1 MSLFARLLQA
11 VRSWRRRRGGPK
23 TVRYAGIAME
33 QLDHR
38 QLLSVNFTGNVPI
51 DFPATQSPGV
61 VVLPDNPLV
70 QHPAIAPAIA
80 PIVKVSGFDISG
92 IRVSYS
98 PFDDT
103 LSIGLDQPQSGNHTG
118 EVIAGDA
125 DNNGNSG
132 TVNPAVT
139 STPGFSTFQDPPD
152 FGGSEHMGA
161 FIDFTGSGNAQ
172 IVAGFSPVPTTP
184 TATDPSPPKPY
195 RGCSRHSRPDPT
207 PLRLFGTE
215 LPQFEGNLYTQNS
228 IAHPNLEFS
237 IKDFSQLYKQ
247 ETGQTLTSSSVIYVG
262 GFGGSGE
269 DTGIGEAFFPEQ
281 PVKLGAATLPNTCP
295 PASPPILINPH
306 EHRVIDTSHR
316 DLVRVYRAGNVGFQ
330 CDLDQPRHG
339 LARWCQ
345 PDRRV
350 PQHFPHSEFLNETFV
365 FVGKDINLPA
375 GYTTATFTAQTFS
388 GQQITSSKQVLNIPF
403 SAKVPGRLH
412 FLMDKGTTY
421 PGLRRLEKSSPG
433 SVNLGNTTQPVP
445 ASVKVNLTSKAAIR
459 DLRVNY
465 RDQVSTTGTTTPV
478 ALPRTVV
485 SLAASRRGGERAS
498 KAPRSLMTRRAC
510 FLHAVV
516 V

>member
-23 TVRYAGIAME
+23 TVQSARIAME

-61 VVLPDNPLV
+61 VVLPDNPSV
-70 QHPAIAPAIA
+70 QHPAIAPAIQ
-80 PIVKVSGFDISG
+80 PIVKVSGFDISD

-98 PFDDT
+98 PYDDI
-103 LSIGLDQPQSGNHTG
+103 LSIGLDQPPSGNHPG

-139 STPGFSTFQDPPD
+139 STPGFSSFMDPAD

-172 IVAGFSPVPTTP
+172 IVAGFSPTPPTGVL
-184 TATDPSPPKPY
+184 AKPY
-195 RGCSRHSRPDPT
+195 EVAQAIPT
-207 PLRLFGTE
+207 GPNSAPNFGTE
-215 LPQFEGNLYTQNS
+215 LPQFEGNVYTNNS
-228 IAHPNLEFS
+228 IFHPNLEFS
-237 IKDFSQLYKQ
+237 IRDFSELYKE
-247 ETGQTLTSSSVIYVG
+247 ETGQTLNASSVISIG
-262 GFGGSGE
+262 AFGGSGE

-281 PVKLGAATLPNTCP
+281 QVNIGAASAPNSCP

-306 EHRVIDTSHR
+306 EHRVVDTSHK
-316 DLVRVYRAGNVGFQ
+316 DLVRVYVQGTSGFNVTSINPATVS
-330 CDLDQPRHG
+330 LDGASPI
-339 LARWCQ
+339 AEFT
-345 PDRRV
+345 RR
-350 PQHFPHSEFLNETFV
+350 FPHSEFPVETFV
-365 FVGKDINLPA
+365 FVGKDINLPP
-375 GYTTATFTAQTFS
+375 GYTTATFTAQTYS

-421 PGLRRLEKSSPG
+421 PGLRRLEKKDPG
-433 SVNLGNTTQPVP
+433 AVTLGNTTQPLP
-445 ASVKVNLTSKAAIR
+445 AAVKVDLASRTTAR
-459 DLRVNY
+459 ELRVNY
-465 RDQVSTTGTTTPV
+465 RAQVSSTGTTTPV
-478 ALPRTVV
+478 ASPKTVV
-485 SLAASRRGGERAS
+485 SLKRTEAAAARETRISGKLDRSLNNYLSAASAQ
-498 KAPRSLMTRRAC
+498 
-510 FLHAVV
+510 
-516 V
+516 